1 MKANMWRRSA
11 IGTCLSVFAGS
22 FTLSVTA
29 SEDIVIHGGTIYTA
43 DEARPLA
50 QALVVRE
57 GKLIHVGT
65 SAMAQ
70 QVASP
75 DAKWIDASGKMVL
88 PGFHDSHIHT
98 YLGGRSILGCDVA
111 SAETIHHLEQM
122 LQACFSTSQ
131 ETWLIAEGL
140 NLGFFDQQGPSLVWM
155 NAINDTKPVLL
166 RASDGHALAVNA
178 VAMRLADITPNT
190 PTPPAGVIER
200 NVLGHPTGT
209 LRESA
214 MQLVERHLP
223 PETFETR
230 MATIQAAL
238 AEMNRHGI
246 TSAFDAWVGSDDVAV
261 YRHLDKNDKL
271 TVKIRAALAYGHG
284 DLFTLDSSEDYAWL
298 LEQREVLSTTR
309 FTLGAVKL
317 FVDGV
322 LEGETAALLSPYID
336 SEGSH
341 GHLTY
346 EQKSLNKIVSEL
358 VQDGVQIY
366 THAIGDGGVRS
377 ILDAFEAVR
386 DDLGDSDLR
395 HQVSHLQLIH
405 PDDQHRFAQLGV
417 VANFQP
423 LWALPDEWIMS
434 LNLPV
439 LGMKRVERMYPIA
452 SIRDSGAMIVAG
464 SDWNVS
470 SLNPLEAI
478 EVALLRQDWIG
489 NDQLTS
495 ESLDHLPI
503 LNRAERVDLET
514 ILLAYTSNGAWGM
527 HQEDSTGRLKVGMDA
542 DIVVLSEDLF
552 ATPVQHI
559 SSVQV
564 ERTYVDGNL
573 VYLRSDD

>member
-1 MKANMWRRSA
+1 M
-11 IGTCLSVFAGS
+11 
-22 FTLSVTA
+22 
-29 SEDIVIHGGTIYTA
+29 
-43 DEARPLA
+43 
-50 QALVVRE
+50 
-57 GKLIHVGT
+57 
-65 SAMAQ
+65 
-70 QVASP
+70 
-75 DAKWIDASGKMVL
+75 
-88 PGFHDSHIHT
+88 
-98 YLGGRSILGCDVA
+98 
-111 SAETIHHLEQM
+111 
-122 LQACFSTSQ
+122 
-131 ETWLIAEGL
+131 
-140 NLGFFDQQGPSLVWM
+140 
-155 NAINDTKPVLL
+155 
-166 RASDGHALAVNA
+166 
-178 VAMRLADITPNT
+178 
-190 PTPPAGVIER
+190 
-200 NVLGHPTGT
+200 
-209 LRESA
+209 
-214 MQLVERHLP
+214 
-223 PETFETR
+223 
-230 MATIQAAL
+230 
-238 AEMNRHGI
+238 
-246 TSAFDAWVGSDDVAV
+246 
-261 YRHLDKNDKL
+261 
-271 TVKIRAALAYGHG
+271 
-284 DLFTLDSSEDYAWL
+284 
-298 LEQREVLSTTR
+298 
-309 FTLGAVKL
+309 
-317 FVDGV
+317 
-322 LEGETAALLSPYID
+322 
-336 SEGSH
+336 
-341 GHLTY
+341 
-346 EQKSLNKIVSEL
+346 SEL

-452 SIRDSGAMIVAG
+452 SIRESGAMIVAG

-503 LNRAERVDLET
+503 LNRGERVDLET

-527 HQEDSTGRLKVGMDA
+527 HQDDSTGRLKVGMDA